1 MHSFLMQPGASA
13 HPHRCP
19 PCRPLPLHRTHRH
32 PKVQRRARMR
42 LNSLDPFQRSRP
54 PLLRALSQR
63 LRELHEANRPTTA
76 RPARHREQGLVV
88 DALAQLLRAERR
100 CARVRPEEG
109 STRCCREVSGTS
121 RRCPPSLFL
130 RDTPT
135 CYSYQL
141 QRNERVERAA
151 PGSMPQQSMALRQ
164 PQMRKRWDVRGRG
177 QPLSTA
183 CGASGLQRSALL
195 ATSTSLC
202 EVVTNLNTHTSAF
215 RKREANLS

>member
-54 PLLRALSQR
+54 PLSRALSQR

-151 PGSMPQQSMALRQ
+151 PGSMPQQWL
-164 PQMRKRWDVRGRG
+164 
-177 QPLSTA
+177 
-183 CGASGLQRSALL
+183 CGSRRCGSAG
-195 ATSTSLC
+195 T
-202 EVVTNLNTHTSAF
+202 
-215 RKREANLS
+215 